1 MEERG
6 KRSFGGLLIEEVKTL
21 VVKTGLNRVSDVKG
35 QMEKLGYKV
44 IEVEK
49 KGADFESE
57 LNVFFVRVL

>member
-1 MEERG
+1 MEERS

-49 KGADFESE
+49 KGADFESG